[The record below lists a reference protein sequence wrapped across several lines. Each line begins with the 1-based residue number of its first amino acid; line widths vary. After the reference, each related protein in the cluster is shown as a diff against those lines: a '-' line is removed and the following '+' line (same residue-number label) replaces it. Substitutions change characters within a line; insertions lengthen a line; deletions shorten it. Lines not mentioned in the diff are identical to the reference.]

1 MKCKVVGLALA
12 GLLVCSVV
20 AEAAESSDGDKFVT
34 VPQKYVSS
42 EGLQHQSAAGGASQW
57 VGIGREVGIATREGL
72 ESVVDVSQKFGG
84 TQVGRFVMFMVA
96 WRVLGKQLLGVVLGI
111 PIWIAGVAMWV
122 YSMRRFFW
130 GRQVITR
137 RNADKSVEYTS
148 TAYKFS
154 DGEARVCVGI
164 AHTVFIT
171 AWCITWGLAIF
182 G

>member
-1 MKCKVVGLALA
+1 MKVKCKVLI
-12 GLLVCSVV
+12 GLLFCSAV
-20 AEAAESSDGDKFVT
+20 AVAAESSDGDKLVT

-42 EGLQHQSAAGGASQW
+42 EGLQHQTTVDGVSQW

-130 GRQVITR
+130 GWQVITR
-137 RNADKSVEYTS
+137 RNADKSVEYTT

-154 DGEARVCVGI
+154 DGEARVCAGI

-171 AWCITWGLAIF
+171 AWCITWGLTIF